1 MQNEFKTDLR
11 VVELQ
16 QNLWDF
22 ADSTYYGSNK
32 EKRIYV
38 TYELLKKM
46 ATKLNVFDRDSGW
59 NYEERT
65 VVQSWGTI
73 RRRKTYL

>member
-1 MQNEFKTDLR
+1 MRNEFKTDLR

-38 TYELLKKM
+38 TYVLLKKM
-46 ATKLNVFDRDSGW
+46 ATKLNVFDRDGSW
-59 NYEERT
+59 NYEEGT
-65 VVQSWGTI
+65 VVQSWETI